1 MNRDA
6 ATGLTLLELL
16 VVLAV
21 LGLLT
26 SAGLPRLHGVM
37 DAHRLA
43 TTTATLRGHL
53 HYARAEAVRRGHD
66 VALCG
71 SKDCG
76 TTDWDTGWWVFT
88 RVEGDERT
96 LEHGEPTAS
105 GVSTNRRRLTF
116 RFDGTTR
123 AGGTLTVCG
132 GSGEGRQLVVSRS
145 GRVRGRTAPAD
156 ACARGG

>member
-1 MNRDA
+1 MRRESSA
-6 ATGLTLLELL
+6 GLTLLELL
-16 VVLAV
+16 FVLAI

-37 DAHRLA
+37 DSHRLA
-43 TTTATLRGHL
+43 TTAATLRGHL

-66 VALCG
+66 VVLCG

-76 TTDWDTGWWVFT
+76 TTDWSAGWRVFAAG
-88 RVEGDERT
+88 EGNET
-96 LEHGEPTAS
+96 PLEHGEPAAPD
-105 GVSTNRRRLTF
+105 VRTNRRRLAF

-132 GSGEGRQLVVSRS
+132 NSGRGRQLVVSRS
-145 GRVRGRTAPAD
+145 GRVRGRTATDA
-156 ACARGG
+156 ACAKD